1 MNVVTFY
8 QEIGNNIRNERLKKG
23 VTQEILAER
32 LDLTRASIVNLEKG
46 RHKPAIH
53 QLLIIAN
60 ILAVDY
66 ISLLPKS
73 DIKKKTYANS
83 AIDFENAVFQDHTVK
98 SKSTQSIL
106 KNFLSAAH

>member
-1 MNVVTFY
+1 MNVETFY
-8 QEIGNNIRNERLKKG
+8 QEIGANIRNERLRKG
-23 VTQEILAER
+23 ITQEILAER

-53 QLLIIAN
+53 QLIIIAD

-66 ISLLPKS
+66 SAFLPKS
-73 DIKKKTYANS
+73 NIKKKNVSTG
-83 AIDFENAVFQDHTVK
+83 IDFENAVFQDQVVK
-98 SKSTQSIL
+98 KKSNQSIL